1 MVNQRF
7 WGREC
12 RQVLGHLQ
20 PPQMSLEE
28 IGCSFEML
36 RILELLEASLW
47 I

>member
-20 PPQMSLEE
+20 PPQMSLEDWQ
-28 IGCSFEML
+28 GQWGFRQKTL
-36 RILELLEASLW
+36 QFL
-47 I
+47 